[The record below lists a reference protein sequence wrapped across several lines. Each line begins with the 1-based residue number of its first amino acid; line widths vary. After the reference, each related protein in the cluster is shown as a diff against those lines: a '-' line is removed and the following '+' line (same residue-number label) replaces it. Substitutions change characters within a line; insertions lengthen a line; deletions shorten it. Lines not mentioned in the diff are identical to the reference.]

1 MLDAQEVHPDTQEE
15 QQMRRIKQAVAVVLM
30 LGTSMAGV
38 TVMAS
43 PADAALKPCYPK
55 CPW

>member
-1 MLDAQEVHPDTQEE
+1 
-15 QQMRRIKQAVAVVLM
+15 MRRFKQAVTVMLM

-38 TVMAS
+38 AAMAS

-55 CPW
+55 CQPGE